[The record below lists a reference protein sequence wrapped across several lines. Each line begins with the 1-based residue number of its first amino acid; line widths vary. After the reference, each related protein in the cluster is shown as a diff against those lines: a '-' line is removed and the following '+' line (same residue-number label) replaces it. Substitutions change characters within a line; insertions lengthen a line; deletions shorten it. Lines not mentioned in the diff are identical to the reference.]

1 MSKYRVLVVDD
12 ESDMRQL
19 VGMYLDNFGYEW
31 GEAENGKEALKK
43 LETDHYD
50 FVVLD
55 IMMPEMDGL
64 SVCKEIRKTSDVPII
79 FLTAKGEEWNRVNGL
94 RMGADDYI
102 VKPFSPREVVL
113 RVKAVLRRA
122 VPTTFF
128 TQDTTTKDVT
138 VFPHL
143 TIDNDAHRVT
153 ADGNEVNLTPK
164 EYELLLFLAKA
175 PDKVFD
181 REQLLKEVWQYEF
194 FGDLRT
200 VDTHVKRLRE
210 KLSKKSPDAA
220 KMIVTV
226 WGVGY
231 KFEVVND

>member
-102 VKPFSPREVVL
+102 VKPFSPGELIARME
-113 RVKAVLRRA
+113 AVLRRY
-122 VPTTFF
+122 
-128 TQDTTTKDVT
+128 TKQEQQEEIQ
-138 VFPHL
+138 FGPIL
-143 TIDNDAHRVT
+143 INEKSRKIE
-153 ADGNEVNLTPK
+153 ADGEPISLTVK
-164 EYELLLFLAKA
+164 EFDLLYFLCQHTGQ
-175 PDKVFD
+175 VFS
-181 REQLLKEVWQYEF
+181 REQLLEKVWGYDYA
-194 FGDLRT
+194 GSTRT
-200 VDTHVKRLRE
+200 VDTHVKTMRL
-210 KLSKKSPDAA
+210 KLGEGGNY
-220 KMIVTV
+220 IQTV

-231 KFEVVND
+231 KFEV

>member
-1 MSKYRVLVVDD
+1 MNKYRVLVVDD

-102 VKPFSPREVVL
+102 VKPFSPGELVARME
-113 RVKAVLRRA
+113 AVLRRY
-122 VPTTFF
+122 
-128 TQDTTTKDVT
+128 TKQEQQEEIQFGPILINEKSRRIEANGELISLT
-138 VFPHL
+138 V
-143 TIDNDAHRVT
+143 
-153 ADGNEVNLTPK
+153 K
-164 EYELLLFLAKA
+164 EFDLLYFLCQHTGQ
-175 PDKVFD
+175 VFS
-181 REQLLKEVWQYEF
+181 REQLLEKVWGYDYA
-194 FGDLRT
+194 GSTRT
-200 VDTHVKRLRE
+200 VDTHVKTMRL
-210 KLSKKSPDAA
+210 KLGESGNY
-220 KMIVTV
+220 IQTV

-231 KFEVVND
+231 KFEV

>member
-1 MSKYRVLVVDD
+1 MNKYKVLVVDD

-102 VKPFSPREVVL
+102 VKPFSPGELVARME
-113 RVKAVLRRA
+113 AVLRRY
-122 VPTTFF
+122 
-128 TQDTTTKDVT
+128 TKQEQQEEIQ
-138 VFPHL
+138 FGPIL
-143 TIDNDAHRVT
+143 INEKSRRIE
-153 ADGNEVNLTPK
+153 ADGESISLTVK
-164 EYELLLFLAKA
+164 EFDLLYFLCQHTGQ
-175 PDKVFD
+175 VFS
-181 REQLLKEVWQYEF
+181 REQLLEKVWGYDYA
-194 FGDLRT
+194 GSTRT
-200 VDTHVKRLRE
+200 VDTHVKTMRL
-210 KLSKKSPDAA
+210 KLGESGNY
-220 KMIVTV
+220 IQTV

-231 KFEVVND
+231 KFEV

>member
-1 MSKYRVLVVDD
+1 MNKYRVLVVDD

-102 VKPFSPREVVL
+102 VKPFSPGELVARME
-113 RVKAVLRRA
+113 AVLRRY
-122 VPTTFF
+122 
-128 TQDTTTKDVT
+128 TKQ
-138 VFPHL
+138 
-143 TIDNDAHRVT
+143 
-153 ADGNEVNLTPK
+153 
-164 EYELLLFLAKA
+164 
-175 PDKVFD
+175 
-181 REQLLKEVWQYEF
+181 EQQEEIH
-194 FGDLRT
+194 FG
-200 VDTHVKRLRE
+200 
-210 KLSKKSPDAA
+210 P
-220 KMIVTV
+220 
-226 WGVGY
+226 
-231 KFEVVND
+231 

>member
-102 VKPFSPREVVL
+102 VKPFSPGELIARME
-113 RVKAVLRRA
+113 AVLRRY
-122 VPTTFF
+122 
-128 TQDTTTKDVT
+128 TKQEQQEEIQFGPILINEKSRKIETGGEPISLT
-138 VFPHL
+138 V
-143 TIDNDAHRVT
+143 
-153 ADGNEVNLTPK
+153 K
-164 EYELLLFLAKA
+164 EFDLLYFLCQHTGQ
-175 PDKVFD
+175 VFS
-181 REQLLKEVWQYEF
+181 REQLLEKVWGYDYA
-194 FGDLRT
+194 GSTRT
-200 VDTHVKRLRE
+200 VDTHVKTMRL
-210 KLSKKSPDAA
+210 KLGESGNY
-220 KMIVTV
+220 IQTV

-231 KFEVVND
+231 KFEV

>member
-1 MSKYRVLVVDD
+1 MNKYRVLVVDD

-102 VKPFSPREVVL
+102 VKPFSPGELVARME
-113 RVKAVLRRA
+113 AVLRRY
-122 VPTTFF
+122 
-128 TQDTTTKDVT
+128 TKQEQQQEIQ
-138 VFPHL
+138 FGPIL
-143 TIDNDAHRVT
+143 INEKSRRIE
-153 ADGNEVNLTPK
+153 ADGELISLTVK
-164 EYELLLFLAKA
+164 EFDLLYFLCQHTGQ
-175 PDKVFD
+175 VFS
-181 REQLLKEVWQYEF
+181 REQLLEKVWGYDYA
-194 FGDLRT
+194 GSTRT
-200 VDTHVKRLRE
+200 VDTHVKTMRL
-210 KLSKKSPDAA
+210 KLGESGNY
-220 KMIVTV
+220 IQTV

-231 KFEVVND
+231 KFEV

>member
-1 MSKYRVLVVDD
+1 MSKYNVLVVDD

-31 GEAENGKEALKK
+31 GEAENGKEALRK

-102 VKPFSPREVVL
+102 VKPFSPGELIARME
-113 RVKAVLRRA
+113 AVLRRY
-122 VPTTFF
+122 
-128 TQDTTTKDVT
+128 TKQEQQEKIQFGPILINEKSRRVETNGETIPLT
-138 VFPHL
+138 V
-143 TIDNDAHRVT
+143 
-153 ADGNEVNLTPK
+153 K
-164 EYELLLFLAKA
+164 EFDLLYFLCQHNGQ
-175 PDKVFD
+175 VFS
-181 REQLLKEVWQYEF
+181 REQLLEKVWGYDYA
-194 FGDLRT
+194 GSTRT
-200 VDTHVKRLRE
+200 VDTHVKTMRL
-210 KLSKKSPDAA
+210 KLGESGNY
-220 KMIVTV
+220 IQTV

-231 KFEVVND
+231 KFEV

>member
-31 GEAENGKEALKK
+31 GEAENGKDALQK
-43 LETDHYD
+43 LEKDHYD

-55 IMMPEMDGL
+55 IMMPEMDGI

-102 VKPFSPREVVL
+102 VKPFSPGELIARME
-113 RVKAVLRRA
+113 AVLRRY
-122 VPTTFF
+122 
-128 TQDTTTKDVT
+128 TKQEQQEEVQFGPIVINEKSRRIETNGEIIPLT
-138 VFPHL
+138 V
-143 TIDNDAHRVT
+143 
-153 ADGNEVNLTPK
+153 K
-164 EYELLLFLAKA
+164 EFDLLYFLCQHNGQ
-175 PDKVFD
+175 VFS
-181 REQLLKEVWQYEF
+181 REQLLEKVWGYDYA
-194 FGDLRT
+194 GSTRT
-200 VDTHVKRLRE
+200 VDTHVKTMRL
-210 KLSKKSPDAA
+210 KLGESGNY
-220 KMIVTV
+220 IQTV

-231 KFEVVND
+231 KFEV

>member
-1 MSKYRVLVVDD
+1 MLVVDD

-102 VKPFSPREVVL
+102 VKPFSPGELVARME
-113 RVKAVLRRA
+113 AVLRRY
-122 VPTTFF
+122 
-128 TQDTTTKDVT
+128 TKQEQQEEIQ
-138 VFPHL
+138 FGPIL
-143 TIDNDAHRVT
+143 INEKSRRIE
-153 ADGNEVNLTPK
+153 ADGESISLTVK
-164 EYELLLFLAKA
+164 EFDLLYFLCQHTGQ
-175 PDKVFD
+175 VFS
-181 REQLLKEVWQYEF
+181 REQLLEKVWGYDYA
-194 FGDLRT
+194 GSTRT
-200 VDTHVKRLRE
+200 VDTHVKTMRL
-210 KLSKKSPDAA
+210 KLGESGNY
-220 KMIVTV
+220 IQTV

-231 KFEVVND
+231 KFEV

>member
-1 MSKYRVLVVDD
+1 MSKYKVLVVDD

-19 VGMYLDNFGYEW
+19 VGMYLDNSGYEW
-31 GEAENGKEALKK
+31 GEAENGKEALRK

-102 VKPFSPREVVL
+102 VKPFSPGELIARME
-113 RVKAVLRRA
+113 AVLRRYTKQEQQEEIQFGPILINEKSRRIETDGQA
-122 VPTTFF
+122 VSL
-128 TQDTTTKDVT
+128 T
-138 VFPHL
+138 V
-143 TIDNDAHRVT
+143 
-153 ADGNEVNLTPK
+153 K
-164 EYELLLFLAKA
+164 EFDLLYFLCQHNGQ
-175 PDKVFD
+175 VFS
-181 REQLLKEVWQYEF
+181 REQLLEKVWGYDYA
-194 FGDLRT
+194 GSTRT
-200 VDTHVKRLRE
+200 VDTHVKTMRL
-210 KLSKKSPDAA
+210 KLGESGNY
-220 KMIVTV
+220 IQTV

-231 KFEVVND
+231 KFEV

>member
-1 MSKYRVLVVDD
+1 MNKYRVLVVDD

-31 GEAENGKEALKK
+31 GEAENGKEDLKK

-102 VKPFSPREVVL
+102 VKPFSPGELVARME
-113 RVKAVLRRA
+113 AVLRRY
-122 VPTTFF
+122 
-128 TQDTTTKDVT
+128 TKQEQQEEIQFGPILINEKSRRIEANGELISLT
-138 VFPHL
+138 V
-143 TIDNDAHRVT
+143 
-153 ADGNEVNLTPK
+153 K
-164 EYELLLFLAKA
+164 EFDLLYFLCQHTGQ
-175 PDKVFD
+175 VFS
-181 REQLLKEVWQYEF
+181 REQLLEKVWGYDYA
-194 FGDLRT
+194 GSTRT
-200 VDTHVKRLRE
+200 VDTHVKTMRL
-210 KLSKKSPDAA
+210 KLGESGNY
-220 KMIVTV
+220 IQTV

-231 KFEVVND
+231 KFEV

>member
-102 VKPFSPREVVL
+102 VKPFSPGELIARME
-113 RVKAVLRRA
+113 AVLRRY
-122 VPTTFF
+122 
-128 TQDTTTKDVT
+128 TKQEQQEEIQ
-138 VFPHL
+138 FGPIL
-143 TIDNDAHRVT
+143 INEKSRKIA
-153 ADGNEVNLTPK
+153 ADGEPISLTVK
-164 EYELLLFLAKA
+164 EFDLLYFLCQHTGQ
-175 PDKVFD
+175 VFS
-181 REQLLKEVWQYEF
+181 REQLLEKVWGYDYA
-194 FGDLRT
+194 GSTRT
-200 VDTHVKRLRE
+200 VDTHVKTMRL
-210 KLSKKSPDAA
+210 KLGESGNY
-220 KMIVTV
+220 IQTV

-231 KFEVVND
+231 KFEV

>member
-64 SVCKEIRKTSDVPII
+64 SVCKEIRKTLDVPII

-102 VKPFSPREVVL
+102 VKPFSPGELIARME
-113 RVKAVLRRA
+113 AVLRRY
-122 VPTTFF
+122 
-128 TQDTTTKDVT
+128 TKQEQQEEIQ
-138 VFPHL
+138 FGPIL
-143 TIDNDAHRVT
+143 INEKSRKIE
-153 ADGNEVNLTPK
+153 ADGEPISLTVK
-164 EYELLLFLAKA
+164 EFDLLYFLCQHTGQ
-175 PDKVFD
+175 VFS
-181 REQLLKEVWQYEF
+181 REQLLEKVWGYDYA
-194 FGDLRT
+194 GSTRT
-200 VDTHVKRLRE
+200 VDTHVKTMRL
-210 KLSKKSPDAA
+210 KLGESGNY
-220 KMIVTV
+220 IQTV

-231 KFEVVND
+231 KFEV

>member
-43 LETDHYD
+43 LESDHYD

-102 VKPFSPREVVL
+102 VKPFSPGELIARME
-113 RVKAVLRRA
+113 AVLRRY
-122 VPTTFF
+122 
-128 TQDTTTKDVT
+128 TKQEQQEEVQFGPIRINEKSRRIEANGEPISLT
-138 VFPHL
+138 V
-143 TIDNDAHRVT
+143 
-153 ADGNEVNLTPK
+153 K
-164 EYELLLFLAKA
+164 EFDLLYFLCQHTGQ
-175 PDKVFD
+175 VFS
-181 REQLLKEVWQYEF
+181 REQLLEKVWGYDYA
-194 FGDLRT
+194 GSTRT
-200 VDTHVKRLRE
+200 VDTHVKTMRLKLRE
-210 KLSKKSPDAA
+210 SGNY
-220 KMIVTV
+220 IQTV

-231 KFEVVND
+231 KFEV

>member
-1 MSKYRVLVVDD
+1 MDKYRVLVVDD

-102 VKPFSPREVVL
+102 VKPFSPGELIARME
-113 RVKAVLRRA
+113 AVLRRY
-122 VPTTFF
+122 
-128 TQDTTTKDVT
+128 TKQEQQEEIQ
-138 VFPHL
+138 FGPIL
-143 TIDNDAHRVT
+143 INEKSRKIE
-153 ADGNEVNLTPK
+153 ADGEPIYLTVK
-164 EYELLLFLAKA
+164 EFDLLYFLCQHTGQ
-175 PDKVFD
+175 VFS
-181 REQLLKEVWQYEF
+181 REQLLEKVWGYDYA
-194 FGDLRT
+194 GSTRT
-200 VDTHVKRLRE
+200 VDTHVKTMRL
-210 KLSKKSPDAA
+210 KLGESGNY
-220 KMIVTV
+220 IQTV

-231 KFEVVND
+231 KFEV

>member
-102 VKPFSPREVVL
+102 VKPFSPGELIARME
-113 RVKAVLRRA
+113 AVLRRY
-122 VPTTFF
+122 
-128 TQDTTTKDVT
+128 TKQEQQEEIQFGPIRINEKSRKIEVDGEPISLT
-138 VFPHL
+138 V
-143 TIDNDAHRVT
+143 
-153 ADGNEVNLTPK
+153 K
-164 EYELLLFLAKA
+164 EFDLLYFLCQHTGQ
-175 PDKVFD
+175 VFS
-181 REQLLKEVWQYEF
+181 REQLLEKVWGYDYA
-194 FGDLRT
+194 GSTRT
-200 VDTHVKRLRE
+200 VDTHVKTMRL
-210 KLSKKSPDAA
+210 KLGESGNY
-220 KMIVTV
+220 IQTV

-231 KFEVVND
+231 KFEV

>member
-1 MSKYRVLVVDD
+1 MSKYKVLVVDD

-31 GEAENGKEALKK
+31 GEAENGREALRK

-102 VKPFSPREVVL
+102 VKPFSPGELIARME
-113 RVKAVLRRA
+113 AVLRRY
-122 VPTTFF
+122 
-128 TQDTTTKDVT
+128 TKQEQQEEIQFGPILINEKSRRVETNGETIPLT
-138 VFPHL
+138 V
-143 TIDNDAHRVT
+143 
-153 ADGNEVNLTPK
+153 K
-164 EYELLLFLAKA
+164 EFDLLYFLCQHNGQ
-175 PDKVFD
+175 VFS
-181 REQLLKEVWQYEF
+181 REQLLEKVWGYDYA
-194 FGDLRT
+194 GSTRT
-200 VDTHVKRLRE
+200 VDTHVKTMRL
-210 KLSKKSPDAA
+210 KLGESGNY
-220 KMIVTV
+220 IQTV

-231 KFEVVND
+231 KFEV

>member
-1 MSKYRVLVVDD
+1 MNKYRVLVVDD

-102 VKPFSPREVVL
+102 VKPFSPGELIARME
-113 RVKAVLRRA
+113 AVLRRY
-122 VPTTFF
+122 
-128 TQDTTTKDVT
+128 TKQEQQEEIQ
-138 VFPHL
+138 FGPIL
-143 TIDNDAHRVT
+143 INEKSRKIE
-153 ADGNEVNLTPK
+153 ADGESISLTVK
-164 EYELLLFLAKA
+164 EFDLLYFLCQHTGQ
-175 PDKVFD
+175 VFS
-181 REQLLKEVWQYEF
+181 REQLLEKVWGYDYA
-194 FGDLRT
+194 GSTRT
-200 VDTHVKRLRE
+200 VDTHVKTMRL
-210 KLSKKSPDAA
+210 KLGESGNY
-220 KMIVTV
+220 IQTV

-231 KFEVVND
+231 KFEV

>member
-1 MSKYRVLVVDD
+1 MNKYRVLVVED

-102 VKPFSPREVVL
+102 VKPFSPGELVARME
-113 RVKAVLRRA
+113 AVLRRY
-122 VPTTFF
+122 
-128 TQDTTTKDVT
+128 TKQEQQEEIQFGPILINEKSRRIEANGESISLT
-138 VFPHL
+138 V
-143 TIDNDAHRVT
+143 
-153 ADGNEVNLTPK
+153 K
-164 EYELLLFLAKA
+164 EFDLLYFLCQHTGQ
-175 PDKVFD
+175 VFS
-181 REQLLKEVWQYEF
+181 REQLLEKVWGYDYA
-194 FGDLRT
+194 GSTRT
-200 VDTHVKRLRE
+200 VDTHVKTMRL
-210 KLSKKSPDAA
+210 KLGESGNY
-220 KMIVTV
+220 IQTV

-231 KFEVVND
+231 KFEV

>member
-102 VKPFSPREVVL
+102 VKPFSPGELVARME
-113 RVKAVLRRA
+113 AVLRRY
-122 VPTTFF
+122 
-128 TQDTTTKDVT
+128 TKQEQQEEIQFGPILINEKSRRIEAGGEPISLT
-138 VFPHL
+138 V
-143 TIDNDAHRVT
+143 
-153 ADGNEVNLTPK
+153 K
-164 EYELLLFLAKA
+164 EFDLLYFLCQHTGQ
-175 PDKVFD
+175 VFS
-181 REQLLKEVWQYEF
+181 REQLLEKVWGYDYA
-194 FGDLRT
+194 GSTRT
-200 VDTHVKRLRE
+200 VDTHVKTMRL
-210 KLSKKSPDAA
+210 KLGESGNY
-220 KMIVTV
+220 IQTV

-231 KFEVVND
+231 KFEV

>member
-1 MSKYRVLVVDD
+1 MNKYRVLVVDD

-102 VKPFSPREVVL
+102 VKPFSPGELVARME
-113 RVKAVLRRA
+113 AVLRRY
-122 VPTTFF
+122 
-128 TQDTTTKDVT
+128 TKQEQQEEIQFGPILINEKSRRIEAGGEPISLT
-138 VFPHL
+138 V
-143 TIDNDAHRVT
+143 
-153 ADGNEVNLTPK
+153 K
-164 EYELLLFLAKA
+164 EFDLLYFLCQHTGQ
-175 PDKVFD
+175 VFS
-181 REQLLKEVWQYEF
+181 REQLLEKVWGYEYA
-194 FGDLRT
+194 GSTRT
-200 VDTHVKRLRE
+200 VDTHVKTMRL
-210 KLSKKSPDAA
+210 KLGESGNY
-220 KMIVTV
+220 IQTV

-231 KFEVVND
+231 KFEV

>member
-31 GEAENGKEALKK
+31 GEAENGKEALTK
-43 LETDHYD
+43 LESDHYD

-102 VKPFSPREVVL
+102 VKQFRPGELMARME
-113 RVKAVLRRA
+113 AVLRRY
-122 VPTTFF
+122 
-128 TQDTTTKDVT
+128 TKQEQQEEIQFGPILINEKSRRIEANGEPISLT
-138 VFPHL
+138 V
-143 TIDNDAHRVT
+143 
-153 ADGNEVNLTPK
+153 K
-164 EYELLLFLAKA
+164 EFDLLYFLCQHTGQ
-175 PDKVFD
+175 VFS
-181 REQLLKEVWQYEF
+181 REQLLEKVWGYDYA
-194 FGDLRT
+194 GSTRT
-200 VDTHVKRLRE
+200 VDTHVKTMRL
-210 KLSKKSPDAA
+210 KLGESGNY
-220 KMIVTV
+220 IQTV

-231 KFEVVND
+231 KFEV

>member
-1 MSKYRVLVVDD
+1 MNKYRVLVVDD

-102 VKPFSPREVVL
+102 VKPFSPGELVARME
-113 RVKAVLRRA
+113 AVLRRY
-122 VPTTFF
+122 
-128 TQDTTTKDVT
+128 TKQEQQEEIQ
-138 VFPHL
+138 FGPIL
-143 TIDNDAHRVT
+143 INEKSRRIE
-153 ADGNEVNLTPK
+153 ADGESVSLTVK
-164 EYELLLFLAKA
+164 EFDLLYFLCQHTGQ
-175 PDKVFD
+175 VFS
-181 REQLLKEVWQYEF
+181 REQLLEKVWGYDYA
-194 FGDLRT
+194 GSTRT
-200 VDTHVKRLRE
+200 VDTHVKTMRL
-210 KLSKKSPDAA
+210 KLGESGNY
-220 KMIVTV
+220 IQTV

-231 KFEVVND
+231 KFEV